1 MFVNSIK
8 HIPCDLRDYFSH
20 CQFLK
25 GYGLAYP
32 WISLKG
38 CHHPVVIRWLWL
50 LLIVC
55 LNMHILFMKHP
66 YTAATVAQA
75 FVSHI
80 VRLHGIP
87 TSIVSDRD
95 RVFISSFWWT
105 LFRLQGTK
113 LCMSSSY
120 HPQTDGQTEV
130 INRVLEQYLRCFP
143 GDQPRKW
150 IDWIPWAEFSYNTS
164 VHSVT
169 KMTPFKVVYGVPPLN
184 LLMYVPGTSNVQ
196 VVDGYLR
203 NWDAI
208 LYELRKNLSL
218 AQALMKCQADQR
230 RRKVIY
236 EVGDFVY
243 LKLQPYRQT
252 SVAFRGSLKLSPRYF
267 GPYQITERVGPV
279 AYINWL
285 W

>member
-8 HIPCDLRDYFSH
+8 QIPCDLRDYFSH

-95 RVFISSFWWT
+95 RVFISSFW
-105 LFRLQGTK
+105 
-113 LCMSSSY
+113 
-120 HPQTDGQTEV
+120 
-130 INRVLEQYLRCFP
+130 
-143 GDQPRKW
+143 
-150 IDWIPWAEFSYNTS
+150 
-164 VHSVT
+164 
-169 KMTPFKVVYGVPPLN
+169 
-184 LLMYVPGTSNVQ
+184 
-196 VVDGYLR
+196 
-203 NWDAI
+203 
-208 LYELRKNLSL
+208 
-218 AQALMKCQADQR
+218 
-230 RRKVIY
+230 
-236 EVGDFVY
+236 
-243 LKLQPYRQT
+243 
-252 SVAFRGSLKLSPRYF
+252 
-267 GPYQITERVGPV
+267 
-279 AYINWL
+279 
-285 W
+285 